1 MKNLDIEKQL
11 EIIKRGTVEIV
22 SEGELRRKLEE
33 SIKNKRPLNIKAGFD
48 PTAADLHLGHTV
60 LLRKLRQFQD
70 LGHKVFFLI
79 GDFTGCIG
87 DPSGRAEIRKQLTK
101 EEVVK
106 NAATYKK
113 QVSKILDV
121 DKIEIVFNSQW
132 FEKMSILDIL
142 CLTTHATVAQ
152 MLTRQDFKKRMSKN
166 EDISLLEL
174 IYPLL
179 QGYDSV
185 KLQAD
190 VEIGGTDQIF
200 NLLFGREIQK
210 DFAQESQVVI
220 TMPLLEGTDGV
231 QKMSKSY
238 ANSIA
243 INESAKE
250 MFGKIMSISDEM
262 MLKYYTLLTDEDLKA
277 IKNMHPRE
285 AKLKLA
291 QIIVTQYHSQKDAEK
306 ARLEFTRV
314 FSRKET
320 PEDMPSYK
328 LSGGKTILEILL
340 ATGLVSSKNEAR
352 RLIQQGGVSLDGIR
366 IDKENT
372 VLDKTGILKVGKRR
386 FLKLETRDG
395 S

>member
-11 EIIKRGTVEIV
+11 EIIKRGSVEIV
-22 SEGELRRKLEE
+22 SEGELRKKLQE

-48 PTAADLHLGHTV
+48 PTAADIHLGHTV
-60 LLRKLRQFQD
+60 LLRKLRQFQE

-87 DPSGRAEIRKQLTK
+87 DPSGRSEIRRQLTK
-101 EEVVK
+101 EEVLK

-113 QVSKILDV
+113 QVSQILDV
-121 DKIEIVFNSQW
+121 ERIEIVFNSHW

-142 CLTTHATVAQ
+142 RLTTHATVAQ
-152 MLTRQDFKKRMSKN
+152 MLTRADFKKRIAKS
-166 EDISLLEL
+166 EDISLLEF

-190 VEIGGTDQIF
+190 VELGGTDQIF

-210 DFAQESQVVI
+210 DFGQPPQVVI

-238 ANSIA
+238 ANFIG
-243 INESAKE
+243 INEPAKE
-250 MFGKIMSISDEM
+250 MFGKIMSISDEL
-262 MLKYYTLLTDEDLKA
+262 MLKYYTLLTGEDLKA
-277 IKNMHPRE
+277 VKNMHPRE

-291 QIIVTQYHSQKDAEK
+291 EIIVAQYHSRKEAQE
-306 ARLEFTRV
+306 ARVEFSRV
-314 FSRKET
+314 FSRKQA
-320 PEDMPSYK
+320 PQDLPAYK
-328 LSGGKTILEILL
+328 LSAAKTILAILL
-340 ATGLVSSKNEAR
+340 ESGLVSSKNEGR
-352 RLIQQGGVSLDGIR
+352 RLIQQGGVSLDNVTIE
-366 IDKENT
+366 KESA
-372 VLDKTGILKVGKRR
+372 LIEKAGILKVGKRR
-386 FLKLETRDG
+386 FLKLTK
-395 S
+395 